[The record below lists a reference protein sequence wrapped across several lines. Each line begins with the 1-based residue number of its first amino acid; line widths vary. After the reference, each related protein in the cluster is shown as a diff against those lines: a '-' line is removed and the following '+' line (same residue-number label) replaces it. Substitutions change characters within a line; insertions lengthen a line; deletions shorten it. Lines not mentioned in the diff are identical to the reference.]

1 MFSLRNSGSTVVKV
15 KVSGAQSCL
24 TLCDPMDCSLPSS
37 SVHGILQAR
46 ILEWV
51 AIPFS
56 RESSWPRERTQVS
69 WIVGIFFTVWATR
82 AEKLCPEKF
91 RQHHG
96 QGHKVTRKWCEGST
110 QPVVKKI
117 QGLWKLEGVQNHNW
131 DVFNFLSN
139 YYVKKGKAKI
149 KGTNLFEISEK
160 CCFEANLRSMRR
172 GLEDLYK
179 PSEVSQEEKY
189 YLICLIGRI

>member
-1 MFSLRNSGSTVVKV
+1 MYLGREHYAWKSVYFTRTLRMCEDKISCYHEFVLCLLHKEPMFSLRNSGSTVV

-51 AIPFS
+51 AISFS

-69 WIVGIFFTVWATR
+69 WIVGIFFTVWVTR

-96 QGHKVTRKWCEGST
+96 QGTKRPGGDVRDQHSLWS
-110 QPVVKKI
+110 KKSR
-117 QGLWKLEGVQNHNW
+117 
-131 DVFNFLSN
+131 D
-139 YYVKKGKAKI
+139 
-149 KGTNLFEISEK
+149 FE
-160 CCFEANLRSMRR
+160 N
-172 GLEDLYK
+172 
-179 PSEVSQEEKY
+179 
-189 YLICLIGRI
+189 

>member
-1 MFSLRNSGSTVVKV
+1 
-15 KVSGAQSCL
+15 
-24 TLCDPMDCSLPSS
+24 MDCSPAGSS
-37 SVHGILQAR
+37 FHGDSPGKNSGVGSHSLLQ
-46 ILEWV
+46 
-51 AIPFS
+51 
-56 RESSWPRERTQVS
+56 
-69 WIVGIFFTVWATR
+69 GIFLTQRTNPGLMNCRHILYCLSHQGREAMPWEIQAAPWT
-82 AEKLCPEKF
+82 
-91 RQHHG
+91 
-96 QGHKVTRKWCEGST
+96 GHKVTRKWCEGST